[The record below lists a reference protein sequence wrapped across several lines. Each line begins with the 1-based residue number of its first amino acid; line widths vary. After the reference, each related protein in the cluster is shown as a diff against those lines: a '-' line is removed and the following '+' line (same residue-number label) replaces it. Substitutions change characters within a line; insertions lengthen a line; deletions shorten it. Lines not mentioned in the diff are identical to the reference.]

1 MERRGLGRSASAS
14 NGSMK
19 VRRRSDF
26 LSVDIGFYVI
36 CCLFLFPALSVC
48 LKERFELNH
57 VADEVIR
64 VIFLYSTLFQLIFV
78 RAFPQMRLYVMRIGD
93 FNFPDLETA

>member
-26 LSVDIGFYVI
+26 LSVDIGFFGI
-36 CCLFLFPALSVC
+36 CCLLLFPALSFC
-48 LKERFELNH
+48 LKDRFELNL

-64 VIFLYSTLFQLIFV
+64 VIFLFSTLFQLIFV
-78 RAFPQMRLYVMRIGD
+78 RAFLQMRFYVMWIVD